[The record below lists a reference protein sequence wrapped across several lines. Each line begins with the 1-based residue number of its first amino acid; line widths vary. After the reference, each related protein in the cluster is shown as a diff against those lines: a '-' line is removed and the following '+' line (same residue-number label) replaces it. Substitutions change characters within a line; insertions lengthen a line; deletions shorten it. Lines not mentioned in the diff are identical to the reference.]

1 MVVVGWKVFVNSND
15 VNQTSDHL
23 DVTYAPFAWGW
34 TNGLLQGNTYPA
46 IGFYNS
52 TLEFVRAYAPI
63 SLKIF
68 NTGKVCYQG
77 LGVVL
82 PVNLTTSLSA
92 ALKGCQAEI
101 LTDVIDQVPITL
113 GCNYSVPYNMTHLS
127 IGFT

>member
-52 TLEFVRAYAPI
+52 TLEL
-63 SLKIF
+63 SLIH
-68 NTGKVCYQG
+68 
-77 LGVVL
+77 
-82 PVNLTTSLSA
+82 
-92 ALKGCQAEI
+92 I
-101 LTDVIDQVPITL
+101 
-113 GCNYSVPYNMTHLS
+113 
-127 IGFT
+127 